1 MRPSQSI
8 FDYARLR
15 GAIREYCGTEGAF
28 AAAIGRSPN
37 YISKVFQGKSNFDAM
52 DISRSAEVLEIEQ
65 DEIGRYF
72 FTRECRR
79 IEIKQTG
86 QEKSREGMRMS
97 FLHGSFLQRAPGG
110 AHFLSREIMGS
121 G

>member
-1 MRPSQSI
+1 MRMRPSQSI
-8 FDYARLR
+8 CDYARLR

-52 DISRSAEVLEIEQ
+52 DISRSAEVLEIEL

-72 FTRECRR
+72 FTRRVQ
-79 IEIKQTG
+79 KN
-86 QEKSREGMRMS
+86 
-97 FLHGSFLQRAPGG
+97 
-110 AHFLSREIMGS
+110 
-121 G
+121 

>member
-52 DISRSAEVLEIEQ
+52 DISRSAEVLEIEL

-72 FTRECRR
+72 ITRRVQ
-79 IEIKQTG
+79 KN
-86 QEKSREGMRMS
+86 
-97 FLHGSFLQRAPGG
+97 
-110 AHFLSREIMGS
+110 
-121 G
+121 